1 MLLLW
6 CNAVLNRNV
15 TITLNSD
22 VVLDTEFT
30 IAITIFKKY
39 VKNKKLPPK
48 FLFVTFVIILND
60 WQHSKFNSTIFM

>member
-30 IAITIFKKY
+30 IASQYLK
-39 VKNKKLPPK
+39 
-48 FLFVTFVIILND
+48 
-60 WQHSKFNSTIFM
+60 SM